1 MPRGIY
7 GYVWQ
12 VSGTKQIWLSLL
24 TAAVFLLSLVPLEL
38 QRQVVNDAVA
48 KRHIWHVTLLCS
60 AYVAVTLIQGG
71 LKLAL
76 NVFRGSVSETAVRT
90 LRRRIYQAGE
100 GIPGSQGIQVSMII
114 AEADAV
120 GGFVGVSISEPLLQL
135 GILMSVAG
143 YMLFLQPWIAV
154 ISFALVSPQFFF
166 VPPMQRAINRRV
178 QSRIQ
183 TLRQIAVDLVE
194 DREKSIKREH
204 ETTFVSRINSI
215 FRANMGIFRLKFTM
229 NFLMN
234 YLHHLGIA
242 GVLLLG
248 GWQVIEGKLDLGTV
262 VAFISGLSRIN
273 EPLGGIV
280 DYFREV
286 TSAQVKYR
294 MVASALASYAD
305 AAGARLTLQLKKTE

>member
-12 VSGTKQIWLSLL
+12 VSGSKQIWLSLL

-48 KRHIWHVTLLCS
+48 KRHIWHVTLLCG
-60 AYVAVTLIQGG
+60 AYVAVTLLQGG

-90 LRRRIYQAGE
+90 LRRTIYQAGD
-100 GIPGSQGIQVSMII
+100 GIAGSQGVQVSIII

-135 GILMSVAG
+135 GILTSVAG
-143 YMLFLQPWIAV
+143 YMLFLQPWIAA

-183 TLRQIAVDLVE
+183 TLRRVAVDLVE
-194 DREKSIKREH
+194 DQAKRNKRER

-215 FRANMGIFRLKFTM
+215 FRVNMGIKT
-229 NFLMN
+229 
-234 YLHHLGIA
+234 YSCA
-242 GVLLLG
+242 
-248 GWQVIEGKLDLGTV
+248 
-262 VAFISGLSRIN
+262 SGDSNML
-273 EPLGGIV
+273 
-280 DYFREV
+280 
-286 TSAQVKYR
+286 
-294 MVASALASYAD
+294 
-305 AAGARLTLQLKKTE
+305 